1 MNELIS
7 LLEAVYSTMD
17 TISIEGIDNA
27 DKFVGCANVVKNVA
41 NKLREMKRKEE
52 EPTVLQERETANEL
66 IERDVKMLE
75 CCHGIPLYGKLVG
88 NTIELTCENGCR
100 TAKFNI
106 SNEERIRVVEKW
118 NREVLANG

>member
-41 NKLREMKRKEE
+41 NKLREMKKESE
-52 EPTVLQERETANEL
+52 APTVLQES
-66 IERDVKMLE
+66 
-75 CCHGIPLYGKLVG
+75 G
-88 NTIELTCENGCR
+88 
-100 TAKFNI
+100 TAK
-106 SNEERIRVVEKW
+106 ELVQQ
-118 NREVLANG
+118 EVLNG